1 MSQRLKME
9 QDVQEKER
17 MMIGLTGVL
26 DKDILKR
33 YLTQALD
40 EKFIRKQDFATLL
53 MKIALNPMG
62 LDVAWNFVKENWMKL
77 REKYNT
83 NDYILGKL
91 TCGILSLFKDRKKLE
106 ENCKRSGNIKFPG
119 EKRMNRTVHYALVA
133 FWEKSGCKI
142 VADYPVKQDPAYRE
156 IALSTVDG
164 LKSVENDKISFD
176 RGKYTVHVLIGELHY
191 ACLTLKPDC
200 PSSAAKLESCSQVFL
215 ERLRSI
221 YKELPIL
228 ADLTRDLTSL
238 TIIDLSKPLKK
249 IVDEYNQH
257 NTDVIPRLEGELAEI
272 REILMDG
279 VQKLIDRGER
289 LDELVRKTQSLQ
301 IMQSSQ
307 SHVVQLQTTL
317 DSSIIIIISRILL
330 KRNSSKM
337 ASVNELMIDFVQ
349 FEDDIRR
356 KENVAEA
363 TRYLYFIAAR
373 RIQKIEKL
381 LELFRTS

>member
-1 MSQRLKME
+1 
-9 QDVQEKER
+9 
-17 MMIGLTGVL
+17 
-26 DKDILKR
+26 
-33 YLTQALD
+33 
-40 EKFIRKQDFATLL
+40 
-53 MKIALNPMG
+53 
-62 LDVAWNFVKENWMKL
+62 
-77 REKYNT
+77 
-83 NDYILGKL
+83 
-91 TCGILSLFKDRKKLE
+91 
-106 ENCKRSGNIKFPG
+106 
-119 EKRMNRTVHYALVA
+119 MNRTVHYALVA

-301 IMQSSQ
+301 IMSKDF
-307 SHVVQLQTTL
+307 HVLARTNKKRKNAIMAAMTVTFMFLSTTL
-317 DSSIIIIISRILL
+317 FVFLLYVGIL
-330 KRNSSKM
+330 
-337 ASVNELMIDFVQ
+337 
-349 FEDDIRR
+349 
-356 KENVAEA
+356 
-363 TRYLYFIAAR
+363 
-373 RIQKIEKL
+373 
-381 LELFRTS
+381 